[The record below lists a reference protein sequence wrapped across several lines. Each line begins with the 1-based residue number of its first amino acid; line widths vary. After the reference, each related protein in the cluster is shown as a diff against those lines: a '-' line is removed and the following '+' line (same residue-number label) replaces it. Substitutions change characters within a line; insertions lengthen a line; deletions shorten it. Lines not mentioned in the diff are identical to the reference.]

1 MPLTCVPRQVSSISF
16 PVPLDKVNVGNEVSG
31 FREKKNRL
39 PHCFLLDI
47 CLIFSL
53 MWFSLHFTLSL
64 HFTFSLQSSFYTQS
78 AFYPR
83 SAVCSPQSAVRSPQS
98 AVRSIRF
105 TLTGIPIF
113 DVTECF
119 DTWPLYSQTVC
130 RNGFNRK

>member
-16 PVPLDKVNVGNEVSG
+16 PVPLVKVNVGNEVSG

-53 MWFSLHFTLSL
+53 MWFFLHFTSSL
-64 HFTFSLQSSFYTQS
+64 HFTFSQHSAFYTQS

-83 SAVCSPQSAVRSPQS
+83 SAVCSPQSVVHSL
-98 AVRSIRF
+98 RF

-119 DTWPLYSQTVC
+119 DTCPLYSQIVC